1 MVKTYEIDDEKRC
14 VYPIWGF
21 AQCWKSHLKVAESLK
36 YRLRTLW
43 GFSVDTE
50 SKIIEVSD
58 GQRKVFN
65 SVYDGN
71 NGYPNDMKDYLVFCN
86 AVKYLKPKGYKTNF

>member
-1 MVKTYEIDDEKRC
+1 MVKTYKIDDEKRC

-21 AQCWKSHLKVAESLK
+21 AQCWKSHLKVAEGLK

-50 SKIIEVSD
+50 GKIIEVSD
-58 GQRKVFN
+58 GQRKIFD
-65 SVYDGN
+65 SVNDGN
-71 NGYPNDMKDYLVFCN
+71 NGNPNDMKDYLVFCG
-86 AVKYLKPKGYKTNF
+86 AVKYLKTKGYKTNF

>member
-1 MVKTYEIDDEKRC
+1 MEKTYTIDDKKRC
-14 VYPIWGF
+14 VFPIWGW
-21 AQCWKSHLKVAESLK
+21 AQCWKSHLKVAEGRK

-50 SKIIEVSD
+50 NKIIEVSD
-58 GQRKVFN
+58 GQRKVFD
-65 SVYDGN
+65 SVYAGQNGN
-71 NGYPNDMKDYLVFCN
+71 PNDMKDYLVFCD